1 MNYRYQTSSEL
12 KALARRQLEGK
23 YGTAIGMQLITV
35 LISFAASVLIVTFFP
50 ATSAVTYLMQLLVS
64 FAASVVIYVTTVGT
78 TLYHLNIACGRP
90 YGFSDL
96 WYGYKNQFAKS
107 FLLSLVMTGITF
119 FYQTIIEVPMNLFNL
134 TLDVRYMLWT
144 LVLFPVATVV
154 FMYLA
159 LIFSMIFYLMLDYPS
174 YSTGEILKIAP
185 QIIKGHKGRLL
196 YVEFSFLPWILL
208 SLVTC
213 GIGILWVNVYRNMTL
228 TNFYL
233 DLRSPRQQQYF
244 DHSI

>member
-1 MNYRYQTSSEL
+1 MNYIYQTSSQL

-23 YGTAIGMQLITV
+23 YGIAIGMQLITV
-35 LISFAASVLIVTFFP
+35 LMSLAVSILIVTFFP
-50 ATSAVTYLMQLLVS
+50 ATSTVTYFMQLCIS
-64 FAASVVIYVTTVGT
+64 FIASALIYVTTVGT

-90 YGFSDL
+90 YGLSDL
-96 WYGYKNQFAKS
+96 WYGYKNDFSKS
-107 FLLSLVMTGITF
+107 FLLSLLMTGISF
-119 FYQTIIEVPMNLFNL
+119 FYQTIIEIPMNLF
-134 TLDVRYMLWT
+134 TITMDIKYMLGT
-144 LVLFPVATVV
+144 LILFPIATAL

-174 YSTGEILKIAP
+174 YSTGQILKIAP

-196 YVEFSFLPWILL
+196 YVELSFLPWILL
-208 SLVTC
+208 SFFTC

-233 DLRSPRQQQYF
+233 DLRSPQQQRF
-244 DHSI
+244 DQTI